1 MTGDCYLYWERV
13 DDCVGSFKVISK
25 VRFANWLV
33 LVIYYKRECSYELY
47 FLDHS
52 VNDSKEDDEEERGV
66 QITGLVAPEQGFI
79 IILTVRTN
87 KDWSARSPRTLRAR
101 VFQPVVTL
109 PGLVVAAA
117 EVVLFAA
124 DVDILAG
131 VGAVPLTGSRQ
142 LLTLLLCLA
151 SVFLLSY
158 LPRQTQSY
166 HESNQF

>member
-1 MTGDCYLYWERV
+1 MD
-13 DDCVGSFKVISK
+13 
-25 VRFANWLV
+25 
-33 LVIYYKRECSYELY
+33 
-47 FLDHS
+47 
-52 VNDSKEDDEEERGV
+52 
-66 QITGLVAPEQGFI
+66 
-79 IILTVRTN
+79 
-87 KDWSARSPRTLRAR
+87 LRAR

-131 VGAVPLTGSRQ
+131 VGPVSLTGSRQ
-142 LLTLLLCLA
+142 LLTLLLRLT

-166 HESNQF
+166 HESNQFY